1 MNLIAKPVVLTA
13 AAARS
18 GLGPDLVSM
27 RAAMLAGRHAMR
39 PLREFDGLPARFAE
53 VPGAWL
59 RDRKPMLGR
68 KYGAASNL
76 ALDVA
81 RQAIAKAGWTAELTE
96 HAWVFAGSSRGN
108 SCELMGIHH
117 GRRPMPLYAASN
129 SMHSEI
135 ASAVSI
141 GCGIRAPWQMVSNG
155 CSSGLDALIWAA
167 HAVSC
172 GLAPRALVVA
182 VDLPLVGS
190 LLDSFAATGLI
201 SGNGMNDPYSPHTSG
216 FFPAEAAAA
225 MTIEPCGSGPR
236 LTGAWLTSDAY
247 DPVGLPPDGEGIARV
262 LRMAWQHLQ
271 QTDPGWR
278 AAICPHASGTRAHG
292 LAERRALGDV
302 LSEMGVSDIPTHL
315 FKPFTGHSLG
325 ASGALDAAIL
335 HEFMIHDELPP
346 NLPGLAGACDQIR
359 LPSRVEPL
367 DGRTMLKIS
376 VGMGGHNALIAL
388 KASPPP

>member
-1 MNLIAKPVVLTA
+1 MNLILKPVVLTA

-18 GLGPDLVSM
+18 GLGGDLQAM
-27 RAAMLAGRHAMR
+27 RGAMMEGRHAMR
-39 PLREFDGLPARFAE
+39 PLREFGDMPDRFAD

-59 RDRKPMLGR
+59 QDRKSLSGR

-76 ALDVA
+76 AVNVS
-81 RQAIAKAGWTAELTE
+81 RQAIARAGWRTE
-96 HAWVFAGSSRGN
+96 ETEQAWIFAGSSRGN
-108 SCELMGIHH
+108 SCELLGISH
-117 GRRPMPLYAASN
+117 GRRPLPLYAASN

-141 GCGIRAPWQMVSNG
+141 ECGIRAPWQMFSNG

-172 GLAPRALVVA
+172 GLAPRALVVS
-182 VDLPLVGS
+182 VDLPLIGP
-190 LLDSFAATGLI
+190 LLEDFASTGLI
-201 SGNGMNDPYSPHTSG
+201 TANGVNDPYSEETSG

-225 MTIEPCGSGPR
+225 MTIETAGAGTL

-262 LRMAWQHLQ
+262 LRLAWEHLNR
-271 QTDPGWR
+271 TDPGWR

-292 LAERRALGDV
+292 LAERNAIRKV
-302 LSEMGVSDIPTHL
+302 LSEMSAGDVPTHL

-335 HEFMIHDELPP
+335 HEYLAQGELPP
-346 NLPGLAGACDQIR
+346 NLPGLSGACPEIR
-359 LPSRVEPL
+359 LPDRAEPL
-367 DGRTMLKIS
+367 DGRTVLKIS
-376 VGMGGHNALIAL
+376 VGMGGHNALITMQANFN
-388 KASPPP
+388 S